1 MLHHN
6 SVTETIMT
14 ISQGMTYTLAAAL
27 VVLSARAALA
37 PRGAALAY
45 GVPIPEGTAPS
56 PYLEVKANRDFVLAA
71 LLVVTA
77 SASRSILA
85 FALFFGAIAPAADA
99 WIVKRHGKISGTAV
113 HLGTVGFMIVAG
125 ALAISGR

>member
-1 MLHHN
+1 M
-6 SVTETIMT
+6 I
-14 ISQGMTYTLAAAL
+14 ISHGMTYALAAAL
-27 VVLSARAALA
+27 VALSARAALA

-45 GVPIPEGTAPS
+45 GLPIPEGTAPT

-77 SASRSILA
+77 SASQPILA

-99 WIVKRHGKISGTAV
+99 WIVSRHGQLSDTAI
-113 HLGTVGFMIVAG
+113 HLGTVAFMIVAG
-125 ALAISGR
+125 VLAASGH